1 MWLIWVETSSRLF
14 DTDISAELHD
24 TFVNLVEILTYHF
37 QTTEHSHRYPEDPAY
52 IPIVRICKRVI
63 SVWSMLGMIRVIYD
77 NVCNGI
83 VYWNTRSNRCIWNA
97 TTPLVRIGFKLS
109 NQESGCNRWT
119 LQSWQLPMGN
129 MSHMLASN
137 AALLTQVVKDFVHYF
152 AKLFWL
158 ISAALIVSN

>member
-1 MWLIWVETSSRLF
+1 VWLIWVETSLRLF
-14 DTDISAELHD
+14 DTDISANFMTHLWIWLKFWH
-24 TFVNLVEILTYHF
+24 
-37 QTTEHSHRYPEDPAY
+37 TTSKLQSSHRYPEDLAY

-77 NVCNGI
+77 NVCNGT

-109 NQESGCNRWT
+109 NQESGCNGWT
-119 LQSWQLPMGN
+119 LQSWQLHMEN

-137 AALLTQVVKDFVHYF
+137 AALLMQVVKEFVHYF